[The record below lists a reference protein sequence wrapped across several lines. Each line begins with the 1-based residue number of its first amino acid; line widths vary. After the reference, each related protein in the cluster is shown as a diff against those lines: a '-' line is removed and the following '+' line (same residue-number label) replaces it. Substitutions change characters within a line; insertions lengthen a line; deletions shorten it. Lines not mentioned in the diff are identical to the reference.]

1 MTTIHIVLFSVV
13 ALLLGAGICFFVMN
27 RRKDT
32 GKIADK
38 GLLEQKENLEKLLN
52 ESKSRIAT
60 LEERIGLLS
69 NSKDVDPNV
78 LNKFA
83 EIDALKKKIKKLE
96 EESEDFES
104 DLEEARRKLK
114 KKTDDCLVL
123 DESCTK
129 LEREIKELQDEV
141 QTLKKDLSQKEE
153 NLKLKNESLNFVQEI
168 LSAKEFSSGDKNEI
182 YHRVDSL
189 KDFIAGELHDTIK
202 IVGMDG
208 EIDQYFFRE
217 GLTKWEILKKKDWIA
232 GKTAI
237 AFIGEFS
244 AGKTSIVNRILSQ
257 DDPTVPQ
264 LPVSTKATTA
274 IPTYISGGIKIE
286 FEFFSHDNKL
296 KKIEKSTFMRVNK
309 EVLDEVGGVSNLIQ
323 YFVMEYKNEKLNQIS
338 ILDTPGFSSNDSE
351 DSKRTIEV
359 INECDALFWVFDV
372 NVGTVNRSSLKLMKE
387 HLKKPLYVVIN
398 KVDTKTQKEVD
409 DVEGLI
415 RKTFVDEGVSIQG
428 ILKFSKKEPL
438 ADIMATIGSIKGAST
453 QESFLND
460 LRDSVQK
467 IATVIDADVTKQSQ
481 KHQECRHITES
492 ISTGIRG
499 TIQSTKTACEHAV
512 RIPHFNKANWLQ
524 SFVRDDR
531 YEMSCAEY
539 KELGSVLTD
548 IDKAKMSSLKSL
560 SDNLIDASKK
570 EQAAHEAYKT
580 ASFNARRINEVLSKL
595 RIKINE
601 LNSK

>member
-27 RRKDT
+27 RRKNT
-32 GKIADK
+32 GKIVDK
-38 GLLEQKENLEKLLN
+38 GLLEQKDNLEKLLN

-60 LEERIGLLS
+60 LEERIGLLA
-69 NSKDVDPNV
+69 NSKDVDPSV

-104 DLEEARRKLK
+104 DLEDARRKLK
-114 KKTDDCLVL
+114 KKTEDYLAL
-123 DESCTK
+123 DESCRK
-129 LEREIKELQDEV
+129 IERELKELQDEV

-208 EIDQYFFRE
+208 KIDQYFFGE

-274 IPTYISGGIKIE
+274 IPTYISGGVKTE

-372 NVGTVNRSSLKLMKE
+372 NVGTVNRSSLKLIKE

-398 KVDTKTQKEVD
+398 KVDTKTHKEVD
-409 DVEGLI
+409 DVDALI
-415 RKTFVDEGVSIQG
+415 RKTFSDEGVSIQG
-428 ILKFSKKEPL
+428 ILRFSQDAPL
-438 ADIMATIGSIKGAST
+438 TDLMTTINGVKGSST
-453 QESFLND
+453 QGSYLND
-460 LRDSVQK
+460 LKESTQR
-467 IATVIDADVTKQSQ
+467 IATDIDANVTKQSQ
-481 KHQECRHITES
+481 NHQSCRHHTDSVSERIVKM
-492 ISTGIRG
+492 
-499 TIQSTKTACEHAV
+499 IQATKNDCEHAA
-512 RIPHFNKANWLQ
+512 RIPNFKEAGWKIWK
-524 SFVRDDR
+524 DDH
-531 YEMSCAEY
+531 YEMTIGQYNNLTTILNSIDSDKMPLLASLTN
-539 KELGSVLTD
+539 EL
-548 IDKAKMSSLKSL
+548 IA
-560 SDNLIDASKK
+560 ASKK
-570 EQAAHEAYKT
+570 EQAALEAYKT

>member
-13 ALLLGAGICFFVMN
+13 ALLLGAGICFFVMS

-129 LEREIKELQDEV
+129 LERELKELQDEV

-208 EIDQYFFRE
+208 EIDQYFFGE

-274 IPTYISGGIKIE
+274 IPTYISGGIKTE

-323 YFVMEYKNEKLNQIS
+323 YFVMEYKNEKLNKIS

-438 ADIMATIGSIKGAST
+438 ADIMATIGSIKGTST

-467 IATVIDADVTKQSQ
+467 IATAIDADVTKQSQ
-481 KHQECRHITES
+481 KHQECKDITES

-499 TIQSTKTACEHAV
+499 TIQTTKTACEHAV

-580 ASFNARRINEVLSKL
+580 ASFNARRINEVLRKL

>member
-1 MTTIHIVLFSVV
+1 MTTIYIVLFSVV

-114 KKTDDCLVL
+114 KKTDDCLAL

-129 LEREIKELQDEV
+129 LERELKELQDEV

-208 EIDQYFFRE
+208 EIDQYFFGE

-274 IPTYISGGIKIE
+274 IPTYISGGIKTE

-428 ILKFSKKEPL
+428 ILKFSKKAPL
-438 ADIMATIGSIKGAST
+438 SEMMATIGSIKGTST

-467 IATVIDADVTKQSQ
+467 IATVIDAEDM
-481 KHQECRHITES
+481 I
-492 ISTGIRG
+492 
-499 TIQSTKTACEHAV
+499 
-512 RIPHFNKANWLQ
+512 
-524 SFVRDDR
+524 
-531 YEMSCAEY
+531 
-539 KELGSVLTD
+539 D
-548 IDKAKMSSLKSL
+548 IDRVVKATKIIDPIIEKM
-560 SDNLIDASKK
+560 NLISGEYILDVYAKSK
-570 EQAAHEAYKT
+570 E
-580 ASFNARRINEVLSKL
+580 SV
-595 RIKINE
+595 
-601 LNSK
+601 